1 MTHMSRHS
9 PKSKQ
14 RHPDAPREH
23 FEVAHITFEIAPDAK
38 TFALIAGQAYSAKD
52 RRPLFSAHIEKGM
65 SEQLRELAFRL
76 RQLEEEL

>member
-1 MTHMSRHS
+1 MSRHS
-9 PKSKQ
+9 QKSKQ

-23 FEVAHITFEIAPDAK
+23 FEVAHITFEMAPDAR

-76 RQLEEEL
+76 RQLEREL